1 MSGPDPDLDAER
13 RREAGRWPTVAA
25 ADMRVMRMCLDAATP
40 EAGVAAYMCQQAAEK
55 LVKGLLVAAGVGFAR
70 THDMARLGDLAAAHY
85 PARRELLAATGRLTA
100 WSSAYPTRAWK
111 IPSNRHKRSCGKRW
125 RQWSRSS
132 CICRL
137 SSYPRPRRSDFPAA
151 PGSWSRSGAYGSRH
165 SIIVWRH

>member
-100 WSSAYPTRAWK
+100 WSSAYRYPGVEEPVE
-111 IPSNRHKRSCGKRW
+111 PSQTVLREALATVEQIVVHLQALVVS
-125 RQWSRSS
+125 
-132 CICRL
+132 
-137 SSYPRPRRSDFPAA
+137 AA
-151 PGSWSRSGAYGSRH
+151 AT
-165 SIIVWRH
+165 